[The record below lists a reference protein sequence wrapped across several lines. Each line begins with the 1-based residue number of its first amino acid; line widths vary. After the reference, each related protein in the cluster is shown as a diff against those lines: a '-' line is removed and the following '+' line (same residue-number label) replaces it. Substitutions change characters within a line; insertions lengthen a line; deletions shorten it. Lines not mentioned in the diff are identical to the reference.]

1 MSNALTERDWAC
13 LKGISLFARLDE
25 NELAELLKS
34 TAPKQFPRGKLLFQ
48 QGDKANCFYIILEG
62 LVKITRTS
70 PDGDEVVI
78 GVFGPGSMVAE
89 IAMFLND
96 RYPASAEVV
105 ADSRLLPILAGSF
118 KAAIISNPD
127 LAMGMLA
134 STSRRVRDLVEE
146 LEHIKGQ
153 TGAQR
158 VADFIVGLC
167 PRCDEQEAHIDL
179 PYEKGLIAAR
189 LGMKPESFSRAL
201 KRLRQLGVQIQRDHV
216 KIANVEALNH
226 FAMTGEVIPMDPEG
240 KGGK

>member
-1 MSNALTERDWAC
+1 MDIALKNEDWRRLRRIPLFSRLADAELKDF
-13 LKGISLFARLDE
+13 LKGA
-25 NELAELLKS
+25 
-34 TAPKQFPRGKLLFQ
+34 TPKEFPRGKLLFQ
-48 QGDKANCFYIILEG
+48 QGDRADCFYVILDG

-78 GVFGPGSMVAE
+78 GVLGTGSLVAE
-89 IAMFLND
+89 IAMFLGG
-96 RYPASAEVV
+96 RFPATAEVV
-105 ADSRLLPILAGSF
+105 ADSRLLPVLSRSF
-118 KAAIISNPD
+118 KTALISNPD
-127 LAMGMLA
+127 LALGMLA
-134 STSRRVRDLVEE
+134 ATSRRVRSLVEE

-167 PRCDEQEAHIDL
+167 PDCGRTAAHIDL

-216 KIANVEALNH
+216 KVENVEALNH
-226 FAMTGEVIPMDPEG
+226 FAITGEVVISGRNGNG
-240 KGGK
+240 K

>member
-1 MSNALTERDWAC
+1 MRR
-13 LKGISLFARLDE
+13 IPLFSGLDE
-25 NELAELLKS
+25 ADFHAVLKN
-34 TAPKQFPRGKLLFQ
+34 AMPKDFPRGKMLFQ
-48 QGDKANCFYIILEG
+48 QGDRADCFYIILDG
-62 LVKITRTS
+62 LIKITRQH

-78 GVFGPGSMVAE
+78 GVFGPGKMVAE
-89 IAMFLND
+89 IAMFVGG
-96 RYPASAEVV
+96 RYPASGEVV
-105 ADSRLLPILAGSF
+105 ADSRLLPVLSSSF
-118 KAAIISNPD
+118 KAAITENPD

-167 PRCDEQEAHIDL
+167 PECDDNCADIDL

-201 KRLRQLGVQIQRDHV
+201 KRLRQLGVEIQRDHV
-216 KIANVEALNH
+216 RVANIELLNH
-226 FAMTGEVIPMDPEG
+226 FAITGETAL
-240 KGGK
+240 

>member
-1 MSNALTERDWAC
+1 MGNLLTESDRDV
-13 LKGISLFARLDE
+13 LRHIPLFARLKDE
-25 NELAELLKS
+25 ELAELLKGAS
-34 TAPKQFPRGKLLFQ
+34 PRHCPRGKLLFQ
-48 QGDKANCFYIILEG
+48 QGDKADCFYIILDG

-89 IAMFLND
+89 IAMFLGG
-96 RYPASAEVV
+96 RFPASAEVV
-105 ADSRLLPILAGSF
+105 AESRLLPVLAGAF
-118 KAAIISNPD
+118 EAAIRANPD
-127 LAMGMLA
+127 LAIGMLA

-167 PRCDEQEAHIDL
+167 PHCDDVSAHIDL

-201 KRLRQLGVQIQRDHV
+201 KRLRQLGVEIQRDHV
-216 KIANVEALNH
+216 KVRNVELLNH
-226 FAMTGEVIPMDPEG
+226 FAMTGEVLSLSSGP
-240 KGGK
+240 K

>member
-1 MSNALTERDWAC
+1 MRNALKE
-13 LKGISLFARLDE
+13 K
-25 NELAELLKS
+25 ELAHLRRIPLFSRLTDSELKAVLNG
-34 TAPKQFPRGKLLFQ
+34 AMPRDYPRGKLLFQ
-48 QGDKANCFYIILEG
+48 QGDSADCFFIILDG

-78 GVFGPGSMVAE
+78 GVFGAGSTVAE
-89 IAMFLND
+89 IAMFLGG
-96 RYPASAEVV
+96 RYPASGEVV
-105 ADSRLLPILAGSF
+105 ADARLLPVLSSGF
-118 KAAIISNPD
+118 KAAIKSNPD

-134 STSRRVRDLVEE
+134 ATSRRMRSLVEE

-167 PRCDEQEAHIDL
+167 PQCDDVSAHIDL

-201 KRLRQLGVQIQRDHV
+201 KRLRQLGVTIQRDHV
-216 KIANVEALNH
+216 KVASVEALNH
-226 FAMTGEVIPMDPEG
+226 FAITGEVIMS
-240 KGGK
+240 GGK